1 MTKTITKM
9 KKYKIIGLMKDE
21 FSGKIIKEFAV
32 SKAKTYSY
40 LANNDNE
47 DETFY
52 YKNSKET
59 RASANSI

>member
-1 MTKTITKM
+1 
-9 KKYKIIGLMKDE
+9 MKDE

-40 LANNDNE
+40 LASNDNE